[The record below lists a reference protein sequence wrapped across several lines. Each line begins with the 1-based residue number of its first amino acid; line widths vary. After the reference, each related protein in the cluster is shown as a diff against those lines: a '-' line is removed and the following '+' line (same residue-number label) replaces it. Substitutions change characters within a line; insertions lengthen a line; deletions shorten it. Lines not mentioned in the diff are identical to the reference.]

1 MLYMKMKI
9 YSKQSLFLYTNN
21 LTTTFGE
28 SSYFLSNHINLHIKS
43 AETISQKKKKK
54 KEKKHFQDKSEI
66 EDKNVEERK
75 CSSPDTGILSDKKRG
90 SESLYTVD
98 KLAVPSGTDT

>member
-1 MLYMKMKI
+1 MESHPTFYQIILI
-9 YSKQSLFLYTNN
+9 YTSNLQKQYL
-21 LTTTFGE
+21 
-28 SSYFLSNHINLHIKS
+28 
-43 AETISQKKKKK
+43 KKRKRK